1 MNHLDKQAR
10 REAQTS
16 MVVKPAPLVPS
27 VVNPRPDTLTVRDH
41 FADRTLAQIIALNA
55 DLKAHGATERWLTGN
70 PAPFDLEKFDYPEE
84 AALALAK
91 LPKEKR

>member
-41 FADRTLAQIIALNA
+41 FAL
-55 DLKAHGATERWLTGN
+55 
-70 PAPFDLEKFDYPEE
+70 
-84 AALALAK
+84 AALSGLCSRWNMESLMQNPSGVIDQAYAIADAAMAK
-91 LPKEKR
+91 RKL